1 MKGKG
6 PSPNRSSTG
15 EREVLRL
22 CTSPLF
28 MAPWIQQ
35 HTFSWPGAKQ
45 GAIPIQKLTAESLL
59 TRFTTLCLCPIC
71 PIWVGVCVSSAFV
84 LGRCTYLYWL
94 IEWKKLI
101 RATRLLT
108 ESTQLQSLY
117 LLPRTGKQLRL
128 LLSIIPP
135 KARHTYKAPVDLK
148 STKNA
153 TGDETITVLANLLES
168 ASILL

>member
-101 RATRLLT
+101 RATLPLT
-108 ESTQLQSLY
+108 ESTQQQSLY
-117 LLPRTGKQLRL
+117 LLPRTGKQKNRARL
-128 LLSIIPP
+128 TCFIPSWTVVAWP
-135 KARHTYKAPVDLK
+135 RVLQRPALEHEW
-148 STKNA
+148 NA
-153 TGDETITVLANLLES
+153 
-168 ASILL
+168 